1 MSEKVRN
8 RLFYG
13 WAILAIATFSLVVSN
28 GLAVGGIPVFYEAIR
43 NDLLASG
50 AITRENAQS
59 TIAAFGILTFL
70 VAGISAPFGGYF
82 IHSVSL
88 KKIMV
93 IGCIVL
99 GTALLIHA
107 GAGSVWLIY
116 LARILMGVSL
126 SFIGV
131 LATSVLVSNWFK
143 RKRGIALGILFT
155 GTSIGGIIIP
165 LISTPLILKYGWR
178 TAMVVVSLLV
188 WAVLL
193 PAVSMLVKTDPSDM
207 DLKAD
212 GVVSDEMEVFQ
223 PQLQGITLGEA
234 VRTPLFWVF
243 ALCAALVFYPLFVT
257 TQQLILYL
265 RSPRI
270 AISPEAASFLQAL
283 MAALSIGGKFM
294 FGALSDR
301 FSPTRVMLLCC
312 AVMFIA
318 TLVLTSLSATTV
330 LLFLIPFGLG
340 YGGTFVLL
348 QRLVADYFGTVNY
361 ARILGAIT
369 VIETIGA
376 AIGGYTTGYVAD
388 LNGGDYSR
396 AFYGVIFAAAVALAL
411 TVVLNIMVGGK
422 ERPWQTVQAEE

>member
-1 MSEKVRN
+1 MSEKMRN
-8 RLFYG
+8 GIFYG
-13 WAILAIATFSLVVSN
+13 WVILAIATLSLVVSN
-28 GLAVGGIPVFYEAIR
+28 GLAVGGIPVFYESIR

-82 IHSVSL
+82 IHFISL
-88 KKIMV
+88 KKIM
-93 IGCIVL
+93 ILGCIIL
-99 GTALLIHA
+99 GAALLIHA
-107 GAGSVWLIY
+107 EAESVWLIY
-116 LARILMGVSL
+116 LARVLMGISL
-126 SFIGV
+126 SLIGV

-165 LISTPLILKYGWR
+165 LLATPLIIHYGWR
-178 TAMVVVSLLV
+178 TAMVLVSLLV

-193 PAVSMLVKTDPSDM
+193 PGVSLVVKTKPSDVG
-207 DLKAD
+207 LKAD
-212 GVVSDEMEVFQ
+212 GDVSDEIEVFQ

-234 VRTPLFWVF
+234 VKTPLFWVF
-243 ALCAALVFYPLFVT
+243 ALCAALIFYPLFVT

-270 AISPEAASFLQAL
+270 AVSPETASLLQAL
-283 MAALSIGGKFM
+283 MAALSIGGKFI
-294 FGALSDR
+294 FGFLSDR

-312 AVMFIA
+312 AVMFAA
-318 TLVLTSLSATTV
+318 TLVLTSLSASTV
-330 LLFLIPFGLG
+330 LFFLVPFGLG

-361 ARILGAIT
+361 SKILGAIT

-376 AIGGYTTGYVAD
+376 ALGGYITGYVAD

-396 AFYGVIFAAAVALAL
+396 AFYGVIFATAAALAL

-422 ERPWQTVQAEE
+422 ERPWQTVQVAE